1 MKCLVLL
8 GLVFFASFGLWAGP
22 KLTVSEQVFD
32 FGEVKEGILVVH
44 TFLLQN
50 VGDAVLTFTRAPGVS
65 CGCTSAPLPK
75 MTLEPG
81 ESLPLVVR
89 FETTGYGGRQVVEYV
104 HVYSN
109 DPETPVL
116 TLAIQGRVIP
126 RAPYEDTAYMLR
138 YRYRLILDVR
148 DREAFARGHLLGAV
162 NVPAEEIPQAI
173 SWLPSTTI
181 YYVCDEAGEVG
192 LSVAET
198 LRKHGFWAV
207 RTLAGGLAGWAKKF
221 GNYLVVG
228 ELPQTQPQISPAAVP
243 ASRLAQEY
251 SIILDF
257 RGEEAYTKEHLI
269 GAIHVGPNGLDAV
282 LSCLLPAAAFAA
294 DLQPFIFCLDEGEGT
309 AQEAAQFLRSL
320 GLSRAYALVGGLPQ
334 WQIRYGSDFLLQSSP
349 KI

>member
-1 MKCLVLL
+1 MKRLVLL
-8 GLVFFASFGLWAGP
+8 GLVFFVSLELWAGP
-22 KLTVSEQVFD
+22 KLAVSEQVFD

-44 TFLLQN
+44 SFLLQN
-50 VGDAVLTFTRAPGVS
+50 VGDTVLNFTRAPGVS

-89 FETTGYGGRQVVEYV
+89 FETTGYGGYQVVKYV
-104 HVYSN
+104 YVYSD
-109 DPETPVL
+109 DPETPQL
-116 TLAIQGRVIP
+116 TLAIQGRVTP
-126 RAPYEDTAYMLR
+126 CAPYEDTAYMLR

-181 YYVCDEAGEVG
+181 YVCDEAGEIG
-192 LSVAET
+192 LSVAEI

-207 RTLAGGLAGWAKKF
+207 RILAGGLAGWTKEL

-228 ELPQTQPQISPAAVP
+228 EIPQAEPQISPAAVP

-251 SIILDF
+251 LIILDF
-257 RGEEAYTKEHLI
+257 REEEAYAKEHLI
-269 GAIHVGPNGLDAV
+269 GAIYLGPNGLDAV
-282 LSCLLPAAAFAA
+282 LPYLLPAAAFAT
-294 DLQPFIFCLDEGEGT
+294 DLQPFIFCVDEGEGV
-309 AQEAAQFLRSL
+309 AQDAAQFLRSL

-334 WQIRYGSDFLLQSSP
+334 WQVRYGSDFLVQSSP